1 MPDTLEERLDKV
13 ERQNIRIETILEQ
26 YEKRFG
32 QVEAAMNRLTWTVSL
47 WGGVIDSPG
56 AVSHAGETLAMAGKG
71 RRPPLPDVLDIWGMT
86 WPKPWT

>member
-1 MPDTLEERLDKV
+1 MPETLEERMDNV

-47 WGGVIDSPG
+47 WGGVITILLG
-56 AVSHAGETLAMAGKG
+56 LFLTLGK
-71 RRPPLPDVLDIWGMT
+71 R
-86 WPKPWT
+86 